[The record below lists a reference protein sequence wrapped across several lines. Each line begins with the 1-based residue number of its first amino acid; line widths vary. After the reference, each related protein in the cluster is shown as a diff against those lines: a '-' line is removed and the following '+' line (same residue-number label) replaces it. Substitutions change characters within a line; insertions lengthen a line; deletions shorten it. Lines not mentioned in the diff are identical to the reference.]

1 LDERAGPHLFEQL
14 VLCHQMTGVAD
25 KDDQQIERLGG
36 QSDRLA
42 APQQQTL
49 LGNQDEVAERES
61 LALHSAH
68 SASLGNL
75 QGKFKALARTRAFR
89 VPIIARPGDVRLDT
103 SEPHPPLI
111 ASKKESGA

>member
-49 LGNQDEVAERES
+49 LGNQDKVAERES
-61 LALHSAH
+61 LALDRAH
-68 SASLGNL
+68 GTSLGNL
-75 QGKFKALARTRAFR
+75 QGKFKIHARTRAIR
-89 VPIIARPGDVRLDT
+89 APIMPAPGT
-103 SEPHPPLI
+103 SGQTLPTAPALI
-111 ASKKESGA
+111 RQEERGA